1 MSPEFKSFLV
11 GLLNKNP
18 NERMNWPKLLEHPF
32 IKETEEEKVERVQLE
47 ENFNIWLNSGIFQ
60 ISSMIDQEMEKLAD
74 YTPKLENQEQQDY
87 LNGSIWSNYELQTQ
101 EETGS
106 TQLRRDKQ
114 FLEKLIR
121 LYNVEKEQLDRKDVR
136 LYQNTSVRVL
146 CGMMTKSKSDQ
157 IIDDDIA
164 KDSNLHNSIVILM
177 NNLVDLE
184 TPAPEL
190 LSDIVRVCGFLLKGI
205 FNKNQGILYEN
216 KIVSFLL
223 NEMNKLMSYP
233 DSTSPHILLQIN
245 TIKTIS
251 IFINQAGFSP
261 IKSKEMFNQVLY
273 RQIYK
278 DIVVLISSV
287 KQNSPGSLHRACIHA
302 LAVMLHINQG
312 E

>member
-1 MSPEFKSFLV
+1 
-11 GLLNKNP
+11 
-18 NERMNWPKLLEHPF
+18 
-32 IKETEEEKVERVQLE
+32 
-47 ENFNIWLNSGIFQ
+47 
-60 ISSMIDQEMEKLAD
+60 
-74 YTPKLENQEQQDY
+74 
-87 LNGSIWSNYELQTQ
+87 
-101 EETGS
+101 
-106 TQLRRDKQ
+106 
-114 FLEKLIR
+114 
-121 LYNVEKEQLDRKDVR
+121 
-136 LYQNTSVRVL
+136 
-146 CGMMTKSKSDQ
+146 MMTKSKSDQ